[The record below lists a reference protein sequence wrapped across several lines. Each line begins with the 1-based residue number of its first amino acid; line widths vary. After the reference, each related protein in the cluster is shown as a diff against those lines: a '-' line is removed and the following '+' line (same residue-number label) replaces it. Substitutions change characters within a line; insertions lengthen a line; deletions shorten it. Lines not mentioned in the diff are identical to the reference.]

1 MGTRERV
8 NQTKSII
15 LAEGNFEEHP
25 FFRIGDRNARTGV
38 LRYESELKT
47 KEGHVL
53 KQSWTVMAAHGRG
66 LPGRFDQDVY
76 VALLQ
81 LIDEKGLPTDG
92 WLSFSLYELVE
103 LMSRKHSGRDYMQVR
118 ESLQRLATTSV
129 ESKNAFYH
137 RGRKEYISD
146 TFSLLSQVKLS
157 EYEDRDGGRTDRNRV
172 LLSEY
177 FVDSYKANYLK
188 DIDTRLYWSLSSPVA
203 KRLYRLI
210 DKKRNGRRFWEA
222 ELFSLRARIPLSE
235 YKYASK
241 IKEKLAPAH
250 AELIEKD
257 FLEEVGYRKSD
268 KQEFVGYK
276 ITESFQARRTS
287 VGLRQLSSEEYFC
300 IQRLKAE
307 GMATETAEKLVEGHG
322 ATRVMHYV
330 EALPYQKNLR
340 NPAGWLRRAIESA
353 YELDAPPVQE
363 AAFPPSRKPL
373 PDPVTEAAGRRE
385 GAGADAELTTLDVES
400 ELFEAV
406 AQPEPT
412 MGEDSMV
419 TVPDGAAQEAWS
431 SLVADLVSLRG
442 SECLPPWFEDF
453 EGGELDGVTLT
464 ILVPNSGA
472 ANHLNDN
479 FGRDLNRLWRT
490 RAGESATLQVCV
502 YLRDGVRAV
511 LTGYCA

>member
-1 MGTRERV
+1 MGVGTRERV
-8 NQTKSII
+8 DQTKSII

-25 FFRIGDRNARTGV
+25 FFRIGDRNAGTGV

-188 DIDTRLYWSLSSPVA
+188 DIDTRLYWALSSPVA

-222 ELFSLRARIPLSE
+222 ELFSDEQP
-235 YKYASK
+235 
-241 IKEKLAPAH
+241 
-250 AELIEKD
+250 
-257 FLEEVGYRKSD
+257 
-268 KQEFVGYK
+268 
-276 ITESFQARRTS
+276 
-287 VGLRQLSSEEYFC
+287 
-300 IQRLKAE
+300 
-307 GMATETAEKLVEGHG
+307 
-322 ATRVMHYV
+322 
-330 EALPYQKNLR
+330 
-340 NPAGWLRRAIESA
+340 
-353 YELDAPPVQE
+353 DA
-363 AAFPPSRKPL
+363 
-373 PDPVTEAAGRRE
+373 
-385 GAGADAELTTLDVES
+385 
-400 ELFEAV
+400 
-406 AQPEPT
+406 
-412 MGEDSMV
+412 
-419 TVPDGAAQEAWS
+419 VPDAAKDGEAW
-431 SLVADLVSLRG
+431 LVHVRVGDSQGRTGPQEVLDHRRG
-442 SECLPPWFEDF
+442 GGIPRPVDGSTKTLPAVHGYP
-453 EGGELDGVTLT
+453 
-464 ILVPNSGA
+464 
-472 ANHLNDN
+472 
-479 FGRDLNRLWRT
+479 
-490 RAGESATLQVCV
+490 LQIPH
-502 YLRDGVRAV
+502 
-511 LTGYCA
+511 